1 MLIYLL
7 EIMGCDRDTCL
18 CPLFVLTPL
27 RRDDSV
33 SRLRPRLEGSLES
46 IASMFV
52 FARGSL
58 RLWTDDDFSEREGRL
73 RRLTRCSSFDA
84 RVSYLRWFRLS
95 PARLASRREGCCDD
109 DCLTVV
115 RLSRTARLDPL
126 SCGFS
131 RDIVA
136 HKLDERLAISF

>member
-7 EIMGCDRDTCL
+7 EIMGCDRDTCVR
-18 CPLFVLTPL
+18 PLFVLTPL
-27 RRDDSV
+27 RRDDRV

-58 RLWTDDDFSEREGRL
+58 RLWTDDDFSAREGRL
-73 RRLTRCSSFDA
+73 RRLTRCSSLDA
-84 RVSYLRWFRLS
+84 RVSYLRT
-95 PARLASRREGCCDD
+95 RLASRREGCCDD

-115 RLSRTARLDPL
+115 RLSRAARLDPL

-136 HKLDERLAISF
+136 HKLDERLAVSF